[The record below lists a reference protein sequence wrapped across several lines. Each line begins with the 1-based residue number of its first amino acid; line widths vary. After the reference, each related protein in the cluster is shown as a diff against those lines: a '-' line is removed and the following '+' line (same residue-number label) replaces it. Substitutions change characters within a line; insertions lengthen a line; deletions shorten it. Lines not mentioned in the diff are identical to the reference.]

1 MTACKGIFSNER
13 VRVGIGSFL
22 LALAVIGCSNEK
34 MEFTSKVSEAL
45 LSERNDDGKT
55 SDIEGSLIYI
65 ASNATVDTSAMDDSD
80 SDDEDAVAETSPA
93 PAPAPAAEVTPPGVE
108 AVLTS
113 EKTDAPAPTASVTPT
128 ASPELVYE
136 TEKSKGKG
144 AEKAEEKSTAA
155 PKKDEEAPI
164 ASSQPQTP
172 AVTAEDAKTCADALG
187 LNPAPSAADFKF
199 ELVTKL
205 KKNGKL
211 ANANNKLLFSD
222 PASEDTKSLFLK
234 VAFKNV
240 NKSSIELLDPN
251 GLYCV
256 DMKVKNMNKFKFK
269 FHCDA
274 KVVFVNL
281 QSKKSKK
288 SETLRLQCK

>member
-1 MTACKGIFSNER
+1 MGL
-13 VRVGIGSFL
+13 GSFL

-34 MEFTSKVSEAL
+34 MAFTSKAGETL
-45 LSERNDDGKT
+45 LSDRNGDGKT
-55 SDIEGSLIYI
+55 SDIEGNLIYA
-65 ASNATVDTSAMDDSD
+65 ASDATVDTSAMDDSE
-80 SDDEDAVAETSPA
+80 SDDDDAVAETS
-93 PAPAPAAEVTPPGVE
+93 PAPAAEVTPPGVE

-144 AEKAEEKSTAA
+144 AEKAEEKSAAA
-155 PKKDEEAPI
+155 PKKDEEAPV
-164 ASSQPQTP
+164 ASSQPQPP

-222 PASEDTKSLFLK
+222 PASEDTKPLFLK